1 VARAGF
7 WPIGGYLISFR
18 ADGHW
23 YADDEIIG
31 NERIA
36 RLFSQH
42 VQYDEND
49 GWVID
54 LGIDR
59 QAVTVEDTGLVVVA
73 VRTPGQHQSAAEP
86 DGDTIEVRTNDG
98 VVSVLDPTTL
108 EVGDGNVLYC
118 EVDRGQRGVIRA
130 RFLRPAY
137 YALAE
142 KIEDSSEGPVL
153 VCDGKRHRIELPS

>member
-1 VARAGF
+1 MARAGF

-23 YADDEIIG
+23 YADDEVIG

-73 VRTPGQHQSAAEP
+73 VRTSGQNQSAAEP

-98 VVSVLDPTTL
+98 VVSALDPTTL
-108 EVGDGNVLYC
+108 KVGDGNVLYC
-118 EVDRGQRGVIRA
+118 EVDRGERGVIRA

-142 KIEDSSEGPVL
+142 KMEDSSEGPVL
-153 VCDGKRHRIELPS
+153 VLSLIHI

>member
-1 VARAGF
+1 MARAGF

-18 ADGHW
+18 TDGRW
-23 YADDEIIG
+23 YADDEVIA

-42 VQYDEND
+42 VQYDEKD

-73 VRTPGQHQSAAEP
+73 VQASRQSPSAAGP
-86 DGDTIEVRTNDG
+86 GDETMEVRTNDG
-98 VVSVLDPTTL
+98 VVSALDPATL
-108 EVGDGNVLYC
+108 KVGDGNVLYC
-118 EVDRGQRGVIRA
+118 EVDRGERGVIRA

-142 KIEDSSEGPVL
+142 KMEDSSEGPVL
-153 VCDGKRHRIELPS
+153 VCGGKRHRIELPS